1 MRIGLAGAGR
11 IGAFHA
17 STLVALDE
25 VDQVVLSDIRPAE
38 AARLAEENGYEF
50 APDLGDLLSRIDA
63 LVIATSTEGHA
74 PTLRSA
80 LAAKVPTFCE
90 KPVAAGLAETIEL
103 VDLVGE
109 ADVPVQ
115 VGFQRRF
122 DAGYRRA
129 RQAVVSGEL
138 GFLHTVR
145 VNTHDQSP
153 PPAAYIPT
161 SGGLFRDCS
170 IHDFDILRFVTGR
183 EVTSVYAVGANKG
196 AGFFTEGGD
205 IDTGAAVLTL
215 DDGTLVTVSATR
227 YNGGGHDVRMELM
240 GSEGTVGVGY
250 DDSLALRSAEA
261 DVDYPRGPQRWSFME
276 RFLPAYR
283 AELSAFRDVAAGR
296 IDSPCTVADALE
308 AFRVAEACEVSRAT
322 GRPVAISEIG
332 GAA

>member
-17 STLVALDE
+17 STLAALGDVE
-25 VDQVVLSDIRPAE
+25 QVVLTDAFPAG
-38 AARLAEENGYEF
+38 AARLAEEHGYEF
-50 APDLGDLLSRIDA
+50 SPDLDDLLSRVDA
-63 LVIATSTEGHA
+63 LVITTSTHGHA

-80 LAAKVPTFCE
+80 LAAKVPVFCE
-90 KPVAAGLAETIEL
+90 KPVAATLAETIEL
-103 VDLVGE
+103 VELAAE

-129 RQAVVSGEL
+129 QQAVADGEL

-170 IHDFDILRFVTGR
+170 IHDFDVLRFVTGR
-183 EVTSVYAVGANKG
+183 EVASVYAVGANKG
-196 AGFFTEGGD
+196 ASFFTESGD
-205 IDTGAAVLTL
+205 IDTGAALLTL

-227 YNGGGHDVRMELM
+227 YNGGGHDVRMEVM
-240 GSEGTVGVGY
+240 GSEGTIGVGY
-250 DDSLALRSAEA
+250 DDSLAVLSAEA
-261 DVDYPRGPQRWSFME
+261 GVDYPRGPQKWSFME

-283 AELSAFRDVAAGR
+283 VELAAFCDVVAGR
-296 IDSPCTVADALE
+296 TENPCTVVDALQ
-308 AFRVAEACEVSRAT
+308 AFRIAEACEISRTT
-322 GRPVAISEIG
+322 GRAVQMSEIG
-332 GAA
+332 DAT